1 MINSI
6 SFCRDKP
13 AVPSDVG
20 GWGVSSAFLP
30 TSFEKRPKVNLVID
44 PYQLIPGMGYLIL
57 VYSTLLPLVLR
68 VKYLCLQCCETSK

>member
-1 MINSI
+1 MTNSI

-30 TSFEKRPKVNLVID
+30 TSFKKRPKVNLAID
-44 PYQLIPGMGYLIL
+44 PYQLIPGM
-57 VYSTLLPLVLR
+57 
-68 VKYLCLQCCETSK
+68 